1 MRVALIATLLALVAA
16 APAAAHVG
24 VKSYSPKRGA
34 TVARTLERVKVT
46 FKGKITDGHLTVR
59 NSSGA
64 KVSIGQGKVVGG
76 KRAMRARLKSG
87 LRKGTYTASMSVLAH
102 GTGSP
107 SRLWWLCSPPWSRRT
122 S

>member
-1 MRVALIATLLALVAA
+1 MRVAVIAIAIALLTA

-59 NSSGA
+59 DADGD
-64 KVSIGQGKVVGG
+64 KVSIGKGKVVSG
-76 KRAMRARLKSG
+76 KTAVRARLKSG
-87 LRKGTYTASMSVLAH
+87 LAKGSYTASMSVLH
-102 GTGSP
+102 TDGHVMNKSWNFK
-107 SRLWWLCSPPWSRRT
+107 LK
-122 S
+122 

>member
-1 MRVALIATLLALVAA
+1 MRAALVAVALALAMA

-59 NSSGA
+59 NAGGT
-64 KVSIGQGKVVGG
+64 KVSIGQGKVVSG
-76 KRAMRARLKSG
+76 KRAVRARLKDG
-87 LRKGTYTASMSVLAH
+87 LAKGTYTASFSVLNTDGH
-102 GTGSP
+102 VMNKSWTFN
-107 SRLWWLCSPPWSRRT
+107 LK
-122 S
+122 